1 MVIREA
7 GILFRGFSLAS
18 ASYHKT
24 SDEQIDSD
32 LRSGLLTALLNFA
45 ENAFSS
51 YSVEY
56 FEMNKFVIAFIDENI
71 KPADSYHPERLIS
84 YAIMDKLSSQRKIEK
99 TIHKVVQPSLKK
111 IVYKFKSMYDGKN
124 LSHISQFKD
133 FKTELDT
140 ILGTDTKTVDQK
152 LKGTFFD

>member
-1 MVIREA
+1 MS
-7 GILFRGFSLAS
+7 RGFL
-18 ASYHKT
+18 
-24 SDEQIDSD
+24 E
-32 LRSGLLTALLNFA
+32 F
-45 ENAFSS
+45 F
-51 YSVEY
+51 
-56 FEMNKFVIAFIDENI
+56 
-71 KPADSYHPERLIS
+71 
-84 YAIMDKLSSQRKIEK
+84 
-99 TIHKVVQPSLKK
+99 LKK